1 MLQRWNYIASAFQ
14 RGKSILKVYP
24 FARLSRRA
32 VKWFSVTI
40 AVVVVVPVLLLSTR
54 RVPAPAA
61 RVEPARTLRFTL
73 VAEGDRLGL
82 DWDREAPAIQDA
94 QCGVLWIADGSIHRR
109 VILDASQLRAGKL
122 FYWPVNKDV
131 SFEITTP
138 GRKSGDAVCG
148 NNATPLLQPAEDP
161 TRPPQQADRT
171 ASHKRLNKIQK
182 ARESIESPESEDAS
196 GNDNARIESS
206 SVPTFVIEESPLIP
220 TFPVHHISFPVVSEQ
235 PMLSTAIS
243 PVPQVALEPY
253 STVTVEAVP
262 ESRLGRIVGKMPLWR
277 RLHRTTEFLPP
288 RPVRE
293 TAPAVPAELRQT
305 LKSEVPLDVRAYV
318 DKSGKVTYAEL
329 LSDYNKVD
337 SSLASIAVFD
347 ARRWEFIPAQL
358 GAHTVPGQ
366 VILHY
371 RFGNPLLAVSRD
383 QPWRAGIIVCFTAKL
398 ISPRAGWPTLA
409 L

>member
-1 MLQRWNYIASAFQ
+1 MHQRWNHIASAFQ
-14 RGKSILKVYP
+14 RRKSILKVYP
-24 FARLSRRA
+24 FKRLPRRA
-32 VKWFSVTI
+32 VKWFSITI
-40 AVVVVVPVLLLSTR
+40 AVVAVVPVLLLSTR
-54 RVPAPAA
+54 RVPAPAT
-61 RVEPARTLRFTL
+61 RVEPARSLRFTL
-73 VAEGDRLGL
+73 VAEGERLSL

-94 QCGVLWIADGSIHRR
+94 QCGVVWIADGSIHRR
-109 VILDASQLRAGKL
+109 VILDASQLRSGKL
-122 FYWPVNKDV
+122 FYWPVNRDV
-131 SFEITTP
+131 SFEITTT

-148 NNATPLLQPAEDP
+148 NNATPLLQPAEVP
-161 TRPPQQADRT
+161 TRPEQQAGRT
-171 ASHKRLNKIQK
+171 ASHRRLNTTRRE
-182 ARESIESPESEDAS
+182 RESIESPQSEDAS
-196 GNDNARIESS
+196 GNDDARIQSS
-206 SVPTFVIEESPLIP
+206 GVPTFAIEEESQLIP
-220 TFPVHHISFPVVSEQ
+220 TFPVHHISFPVLSEQ

-243 PVPQVALEPY
+243 PVSQVAPELY

-262 ESRLGRIVGKMPLWR
+262 ESRLDRIVGKIPLLR

-329 LSDYNKVD
+329 LSGYNKVD

-347 ARRWEFIPAQL
+347 ARRWEFIPAHL
-358 GAHTVPGQ
+358 GAHTVPAQ

-383 QPWRAGIIVCFTAKL
+383 QR
-398 ISPRAGWPTLA
+398 
-409 L
+409 